1 MGTNLKI
8 NALVWIATRTWHSG
22 WVFSADNARD
32 GKAPVRD
39 RQINARYV
47 LVFCDNTMVAY

>member
-22 WVFSADNARD
+22 WVFSADNARE

-39 RQINARYV
+39 R
-47 LVFCDNTMVAY
+47 